1 MKKKPLTYTGTI
13 QPNPGI
19 YYEPIQ
25 REIYPYTAE
34 ENLIEVVNLAID
46 LGMPLLLEGE
56 PGCGKSR
63 LAHALVYEFNY
74 RKKNKPIKYYEWT
87 VQSTSKAEESL
98 YQYDY
103 IGRLQAAQI
112 KQSLRESSVTTTKTN
127 DQDSSSIINQENS
140 PQKAS
145 STNQTEDKDNE
156 INNKLSKDPANPKD
170 WVNLQPLGK
179 AFKQSQDYQEQSVVL
194 IDEIDKA
201 DRDFPNDLLLA
212 IESRC
217 FFIKE
222 TEDNIQADRE
232 NFPLIIITSNQEK
245 NLPNAFLRRCIYHY
259 IEFPKQHRLIE
270 ILTKRF
276 TDAEQEVII
285 EAVNRFMQVREAQE
299 DNKPPGEKKVSTSEL
314 IFWFKSLSKYKPDI
328 IKKKLKEKKIP
339 HAGILLKSRDDLQEY
354 GEV

>member
-1 MKKKPLTYTGTI
+1 MAKLSLTYTGKI
-13 QPNPGI
+13 QPKSDL

-25 REIYPYTAE
+25 QKIYPYDAGDE
-34 ENLIEVVNLAID
+34 LIEVVNLAIE

-74 RKKNKPIKYYEWT
+74 RQESNPIKYYEWI
-87 VQSTSKAEESL
+87 VQSTSKAEDSL

-112 KQSLRESSVTTTKTN
+112 SGILSQKEIEESS
-127 DQDSSSIINQENS
+127 SE
-140 PQKAS
+140 QKNPA
-145 STNQTEDKDNE
+145 T
-156 INNKLSKDPANPKD
+156 SKQKNPATSKD
-170 WVNLQPLGK
+170 WVDLQPLGK
-179 AFKQSQDYQEQSVVL
+179 AFKQSQDKQEQSVVL

-212 IESRC
+212 IESRR

-222 TEDNIQADRE
+222 TGDLIQANDQA
-232 NFPLIIITSNQEK
+232 FPLIIITSNQEK

-259 IEFPKQHRLIE
+259 IELPNQERLRK
-270 ILTKRF
+270 ILTERF

-285 EAVNRFMQVREAQE
+285 KAVDRFLEVRTSQDETKSE
-299 DNKPPGEKKVSTSEL
+299 GEKKVSTSEL
-314 IFWFKSLSKYKPDI
+314 IAWFKSLLKYKPEEI
-328 IKKKLKEKKIP
+328 IAKLKEDKLP
-339 HAGILLKSRDDLQEY
+339 HASVLLKSRTDLQDY
-354 GEV
+354 GTRG

>member
-1 MKKKPLTYTGTI
+1 MAKLSLTYRGKI
-13 QPNPGI
+13 QPKSDL

-25 REIYPYTAE
+25 QKIYPYDAGDE
-34 ENLIEVVNLAID
+34 LIEVVNLAIE

-74 RKKNKPIKYYEWT
+74 RRESNPIKYYEWI
-87 VQSTSKAEESL
+87 VQSTSKAEDSL

-112 KQSLRESSVTTTKTN
+112 SGILSQKEIEESSSEPKN
-127 DQDSSSIINQENS
+127 
-140 PQKAS
+140 
-145 STNQTEDKDNE
+145 
-156 INNKLSKDPANPKD
+156 PATSKD
-170 WVNLQPLGK
+170 WVDLQPLGK
-179 AFKQSQDYQEQSVVL
+179 AFKQSQDKQEQSVVL

-212 IESRC
+212 IESRR

-222 TEDNIQADRE
+222 TVDLIQANDQA
-232 NFPLIIITSNQEK
+232 FPLIIITSNQEK

-259 IEFPKQHRLIE
+259 IELPNQERLRK
-270 ILTKRF
+270 ILTERF

-285 EAVNRFMQVREAQE
+285 KAVDRFQEVRTSQDETKSE
-299 DNKPPGEKKVSTSEL
+299 GEKKVSTSEL
-314 IFWFKSLSKYKPDI
+314 IAWFKSLLKYKPEEI
-328 IKKKLKEKKIP
+328 IAKLNGDKLP
-339 HAGILLKSRDDLQEY
+339 HASVLLKSRTDLQDY
-354 GEV
+354 GTRG

>member
-1 MKKKPLTYTGTI
+1 MDKLSLTYRGEI
-13 QPNPGI
+13 QPKSDL

-25 REIYPYTAE
+25 QKIYPYDAGDE
-34 ENLIEVVNLAID
+34 LIEVVNLAIE

-74 RKKNKPIKYYEWT
+74 RQESNPIKYYEWI
-87 VQSTSKAEESL
+87 VQSTSKAEDSL

-112 KQSLRESSVTTTKTN
+112 SGILSQKEIEESS
-127 DQDSSSIINQENS
+127 SE
-140 PQKAS
+140 QK
-145 STNQTEDKDNE
+145 N
-156 INNKLSKDPANPKD
+156 PATSKD
-170 WVNLQPLGK
+170 WVDLQPLGK
-179 AFKQSQDYQEQSVVL
+179 AFKQSKDKQEQSVVL

-212 IESRC
+212 IESRR

-222 TEDNIQADRE
+222 TGELIQANDQA
-232 NFPLIIITSNQEK
+232 FPLIIITSNQEK

-259 IEFPKQHRLIE
+259 IELPNQERLRK
-270 ILTKRF
+270 ILTERF

-285 EAVNRFMQVREAQE
+285 KAVDRFQEVRTSQDETKSE
-299 DNKPPGEKKVSTSEL
+299 GEKKVSTSEL
-314 IFWFKSLSKYKPDI
+314 IAWFKSLLKYKPEEI
-328 IKKKLKEKKIP
+328 IAKLKEDKLP
-339 HAGILLKSRDDLQEY
+339 HASVLLKSRTDVQDY
-354 GEV
+354 GTRG

>member
-1 MKKKPLTYTGTI
+1 MAKLSLTYTGEI
-13 QPNPGI
+13 QPESDL

-25 REIYPYTAE
+25 QKIYPYDAGDE
-34 ENLIEVVNLAID
+34 LIEVVNLAIE

-74 RKKNKPIKYYEWT
+74 GQESNPIKYYEWI
-87 VQSTSKAEESL
+87 VQSTSKAEDSL

-112 KQSLRESSVTTTKTN
+112 SRILSKKEIEESS
-127 DQDSSSIINQENS
+127 SE
-140 PQKAS
+140 QK
-145 STNQTEDKDNE
+145 N
-156 INNKLSKDPANPKD
+156 PATSKD
-170 WVNLQPLGK
+170 WVDLQALGK
-179 AFKQSQDYQEQSVVL
+179 AFKQSHDKQEQSVVL

-212 IESRC
+212 IESRR

-222 TEDNIQADRE
+222 TGALIQANDQA
-232 NFPLIIITSNQEK
+232 FPLIIITSNQEK

-259 IEFPKQHRLIE
+259 IELPNQERLRK
-270 ILTKRF
+270 ILTERF

-285 EAVNRFMQVREAQE
+285 KAVDRFLEVRTSQDETKSE
-299 DNKPPGEKKVSTSEL
+299 GEKKVSTSEL
-314 IFWFKSLSKYKPDI
+314 IAWFKSLLKYKPEEI
-328 IKKKLKEKKIP
+328 IAKLNEDKLP
-339 HAGILLKSRDDLQEY
+339 HASVLLKSRTDLQDY
-354 GEV
+354 GTRG

>member
-1 MKKKPLTYTGTI
+1 MDKLSLTYRGEI
-13 QPNPGI
+13 QPKSDL

-25 REIYPYTAE
+25 QKIYPYDAGDE
-34 ENLIEVVNLAID
+34 LIEVVNLAIE

-74 RKKNKPIKYYEWT
+74 RQESNPIKYYEWI
-87 VQSTSKAEESL
+87 VQSTSKAEDSL

-112 KQSLRESSVTTTKTN
+112 SGILRKEEIEESFSEPKNPATSKQKN
-127 DQDSSSIINQENS
+127 
-140 PQKAS
+140 
-145 STNQTEDKDNE
+145 
-156 INNKLSKDPANPKD
+156 PATSKD
-170 WVNLQPLGK
+170 WVDLQPLGK
-179 AFKQSQDYQEQSVVL
+179 AFKQSKDKQEQSVVL

-212 IESRC
+212 IESRR

-222 TEDNIQADRE
+222 TGELIQANDQA
-232 NFPLIIITSNQEK
+232 FPLIIITSNQEK

-259 IEFPKQHRLIE
+259 IELPNQERLRK
-270 ILTKRF
+270 ILTERF

-285 EAVNRFMQVREAQE
+285 KAVDRFQEVRTSQDETKSE
-299 DNKPPGEKKVSTSEL
+299 GEKKVSTSEL
-314 IFWFKSLSKYKPDI
+314 IAWFKSLLKYKPEEI
-328 IKKKLKEKKIP
+328 IAKLKEDKLP
-339 HAGILLKSRDDLQEY
+339 HASVLLKSRTDVQDY
-354 GEV
+354 GTRG

>member
-1 MKKKPLTYTGTI
+1 MAKLSLTYTGKI
-13 QPNPGI
+13 QPKSGL

-25 REIYPYTAE
+25 QKIYPYDAGDE
-34 ENLIEVVNLAID
+34 LIEVVNLAIE

-74 RKKNKPIKYYEWT
+74 YRENNPIKYYEWI
-87 VQSTSKAEESL
+87 VQSTSKAEDSL

-112 KQSLRESSVTTTKTN
+112 SGILSQKEIEESS
-127 DQDSSSIINQENS
+127 SE
-140 PQKAS
+140 QK
-145 STNQTEDKDNE
+145 N
-156 INNKLSKDPANPKD
+156 PATSKD
-170 WVNLQPLGK
+170 WVDLQPLGK
-179 AFKQSQDYQEQSVVL
+179 AFKQSQDKQEQSVVL

-212 IESRC
+212 IESRR

-222 TEDNIQADRE
+222 TGEPIQANDQA
-232 NFPLIIITSNQEK
+232 FPLIIITSNQEK

-259 IEFPKQHRLIE
+259 IELPNQERLRK
-270 ILTKRF
+270 ILTERF

-285 EAVNRFMQVREAQE
+285 KAVDRFQEVRTSQDETKSE
-299 DNKPPGEKKVSTSEL
+299 GEKKVSTSEL
-314 IFWFKSLSKYKPDI
+314 IAWFKSLLKYKPEEI
-328 IKKKLKEKKIP
+328 IAKLKEDKLP
-339 HAGILLKSRDDLQEY
+339 HASVLLKSRTDLQDY
-354 GEV
+354 GTRG

>member
-1 MKKKPLTYTGTI
+1 MAKLSLTYTGEI
-13 QPNPGI
+13 QPKSGL

-25 REIYPYTAE
+25 QKIYPYDAGDE
-34 ENLIEVVNLAID
+34 LIEVVNLAIE

-74 RKKNKPIKYYEWT
+74 RQESNPIKYYEWI
-87 VQSTSKAEESL
+87 VQSTSKAEDSL

-112 KQSLRESSVTTTKTN
+112 SGILSQKEIEESS
-127 DQDSSSIINQENS
+127 SE
-140 PQKAS
+140 QKNPA
-145 STNQTEDKDNE
+145 T
-156 INNKLSKDPANPKD
+156 SKQKNPATSKD
-170 WVNLQPLGK
+170 WVDLQPLGK
-179 AFKQSQDYQEQSVVL
+179 AFKQSKDKQEQSVVL

-212 IESRC
+212 IESRR

-222 TEDNIQADRE
+222 TGDLIQANDQA
-232 NFPLIIITSNQEK
+232 FPLIIITSNQEK

-259 IEFPKQHRLIE
+259 IELPNQERLRK
-270 ILTKRF
+270 ILTERF

-285 EAVNRFMQVREAQE
+285 KAVDRFLEVRTSQDETKSE
-299 DNKPPGEKKVSTSEL
+299 GEKKVSTSEL
-314 IFWFKSLSKYKPDI
+314 IAWFKSLLKYKPEEI
-328 IKKKLKEKKIP
+328 IAKLNEDKLP
-339 HAGILLKSRDDLQEY
+339 HASVLLKSRTDLQDY
-354 GEV
+354 GTRG

>member
-1 MKKKPLTYTGTI
+1 MAKLSLTYTGEI
-13 QPNPGI
+13 QPKSGL

-25 REIYPYTAE
+25 QKIYPYDAGDE
-34 ENLIEVVNLAID
+34 LIEVVNLAIE

-74 RKKNKPIKYYEWT
+74 RQESNPIKYYEWI
-87 VQSTSKAEESL
+87 VQSTSKAEDSL

-112 KQSLRESSVTTTKTN
+112 SGILSQKEIEESS
-127 DQDSSSIINQENS
+127 SE
-140 PQKAS
+140 QK
-145 STNQTEDKDNE
+145 N
-156 INNKLSKDPANPKD
+156 PATSKD
-170 WVNLQPLGK
+170 WVDLQPLGK
-179 AFKQSQDYQEQSVVL
+179 AFKQSQDKQEQSVVL

-212 IESRC
+212 IESRR

-222 TEDNIQADRE
+222 TGDLIQANDQA
-232 NFPLIIITSNQEK
+232 FPLIIITSNQEK

-259 IEFPKQHRLIE
+259 IELPNQERLRK
-270 ILTKRF
+270 ILTERF

-285 EAVNRFMQVREAQE
+285 KAVDRFQEVRTSQDETKSE
-299 DNKPPGEKKVSTSEL
+299 GEKKVSTSEL
-314 IFWFKSLSKYKPDI
+314 IAWFKSLLKYKPEEI
-328 IKKKLKEKKIP
+328 IAKLNEDKLP
-339 HAGILLKSRDDLQEY
+339 HASVLLKSRTDLQDY
-354 GEV
+354 GTRG

>member
-1 MKKKPLTYTGTI
+1 MDKLSLTYRGEI
-13 QPNPGI
+13 QPKSDL

-25 REIYPYTAE
+25 QKIYPYDAGDE
-34 ENLIEVVNLAID
+34 LIEVVNLAIE

-74 RKKNKPIKYYEWT
+74 RQESNPIKYYEWI
-87 VQSTSKAEESL
+87 VQSTSKAEDSL

-112 KQSLRESSVTTTKTN
+112 SGILRKEEIEESFSEPKNPATSKQKN
-127 DQDSSSIINQENS
+127 
-140 PQKAS
+140 
-145 STNQTEDKDNE
+145 
-156 INNKLSKDPANPKD
+156 PATSKD
-170 WVNLQPLGK
+170 WVDLQPLGK
-179 AFKQSQDYQEQSVVL
+179 AFKQSKDKQEQSVVL

-212 IESRC
+212 IESRR

-222 TEDNIQADRE
+222 TGELIQANDQA
-232 NFPLIIITSNQEK
+232 FPLIIITSNQEK

-259 IEFPKQHRLIE
+259 IELPNQERLRK
-270 ILTKRF
+270 ILTERF

-285 EAVNRFMQVREAQE
+285 KAVDRFQEVRTSQDETKSE
-299 DNKPPGEKKVSTSEL
+299 GEKKVSTSEL
-314 IFWFKSLSKYKPDI
+314 IAWFKSLLKYKPEEI
-328 IKKKLKEKKIP
+328 IAKLKEDKLP
-339 HAGILLKSRDDLQEY
+339 HASVLLKSRTDLQDY
-354 GEV
+354 GTRG

>member
-1 MKKKPLTYTGTI
+1 MAKLSLTYTGEI
-13 QPNPGI
+13 QPKSDL

-25 REIYPYTAE
+25 QKIYPYDAGDE
-34 ENLIEVVNLAID
+34 LIEVVNLAIE

-74 RKKNKPIKYYEWT
+74 RQESNPIKYYEWI
-87 VQSTSKAEESL
+87 VQSTSKAEDSL

-112 KQSLRESSVTTTKTN
+112 SGILSQKEIEESS
-127 DQDSSSIINQENS
+127 SE
-140 PQKAS
+140 QK
-145 STNQTEDKDNE
+145 N
-156 INNKLSKDPANPKD
+156 PATSKD
-170 WVNLQPLGK
+170 WVDLQPLGK
-179 AFKQSQDYQEQSVVL
+179 AFKQSQDKQEQSVVL

-212 IESRC
+212 IESRR

-222 TEDNIQADRE
+222 TGDLIQANDQA
-232 NFPLIIITSNQEK
+232 FPLIIITSNQEK

-259 IEFPKQHRLIE
+259 IELPNQERLRK
-270 ILTKRF
+270 ILTERF

-285 EAVNRFMQVREAQE
+285 KAVDRFQEVRTSQDETKSE
-299 DNKPPGEKKVSTSEL
+299 GEKKVSTSEL
-314 IFWFKSLSKYKPDI
+314 IAWFKSLLKYKPEEI
-328 IKKKLKEKKIP
+328 IAKLNEDKLP
-339 HAGILLKSRDDLQEY
+339 HASVLLKSRTDLQDY
-354 GEV
+354 GTRG

>member
-1 MKKKPLTYTGTI
+1 MAKLSLTYTGKI
-13 QPNPGI
+13 QPKSDI

-25 REIYPYTAE
+25 QKIYPYDAGDE
-34 ENLIEVVNLAID
+34 LIEVVNLAIE

-74 RKKNKPIKYYEWT
+74 RQESNPIKYYEWI
-87 VQSTSKAEESL
+87 VQSTSKAEDSL

-112 KQSLRESSVTTTKTN
+112 SGILSKKEIEESS
-127 DQDSSSIINQENS
+127 SE
-140 PQKAS
+140 QK
-145 STNQTEDKDNE
+145 N
-156 INNKLSKDPANPKD
+156 PATSKD
-170 WVNLQPLGK
+170 WVDLQPLGK
-179 AFKQSQDYQEQSVVL
+179 AFKQSQDKQEQSVVL

-212 IESRC
+212 IESRR

-222 TEDNIQADRE
+222 TGELIQANDQA
-232 NFPLIIITSNQEK
+232 FPLIIITSNQEK

-259 IEFPKQHRLIE
+259 IELPNQERLRK
-270 ILTKRF
+270 ILTERF

-285 EAVNRFMQVREAQE
+285 KAVDRFQEVRTSQDETKSE
-299 DNKPPGEKKVSTSEL
+299 GEKKVSTSEL
-314 IFWFKSLSKYKPDI
+314 IAWFKSLLKYKPEEI
-328 IKKKLKEKKIP
+328 IAKLNEDKLP
-339 HAGILLKSRDDLQEY
+339 HASVLLKSRTDVQDY
-354 GEV
+354 GTRG

>member
-1 MKKKPLTYTGTI
+1 MAKLSLTYTGEI
-13 QPNPGI
+13 QPKSDL

-25 REIYPYTAE
+25 QKIYPYDAGDE
-34 ENLIEVVNLAID
+34 LIEVVNLAIE

-74 RKKNKPIKYYEWT
+74 RQESNPIKYYEWI
-87 VQSTSKAEESL
+87 VQSTSKAEDSL

-112 KQSLRESSVTTTKTN
+112 SGILSQKEIEESS
-127 DQDSSSIINQENS
+127 SE
-140 PQKAS
+140 QK
-145 STNQTEDKDNE
+145 N
-156 INNKLSKDPANPKD
+156 PATSKD
-170 WVNLQPLGK
+170 WVDLQPLGK
-179 AFKQSQDYQEQSVVL
+179 AFKQSQDKQEQSVVL

-212 IESRC
+212 IESRR

-222 TEDNIQADRE
+222 TGDLIQANDQA
-232 NFPLIIITSNQEK
+232 FPLIIITSNQEK

-259 IEFPKQHRLIE
+259 IELPNQERLRK
-270 ILTKRF
+270 ILTERF

-285 EAVNRFMQVREAQE
+285 KAVDRFLEVRTSQDETKSE
-299 DNKPPGEKKVSTSEL
+299 GEKKVSTSEL
-314 IFWFKSLSKYKPDI
+314 IAWFKSLLKYKPEEI
-328 IKKKLKEKKIP
+328 IAKLKEDKLP
-339 HAGILLKSRDDLQEY
+339 HASVLLKSRTDLQDY
-354 GEV
+354 GTRG

>member
-1 MKKKPLTYTGTI
+1 MAKLSLTYRGEI
-13 QPNPGI
+13 QPKSDI

-25 REIYPYTAE
+25 QKIYPYDAGDE
-34 ENLIEVVNLAID
+34 LIEVVNLAIE

-74 RKKNKPIKYYEWT
+74 RRESNPIKYYEWI
-87 VQSTSKAEESL
+87 VQSTSKAEDSL

-112 KQSLRESSVTTTKTN
+112 SRILSQKEIEESSSEPKN
-127 DQDSSSIINQENS
+127 
-140 PQKAS
+140 
-145 STNQTEDKDNE
+145 
-156 INNKLSKDPANPKD
+156 PATSKD
-170 WVNLQPLGK
+170 WVDLQPLGK
-179 AFKQSQDYQEQSVVL
+179 AFKQSQDKQEQSVVL

-212 IESRC
+212 IESRR

-222 TEDNIQADRE
+222 TGETIQANDQA
-232 NFPLIIITSNQEK
+232 FPLIIITSNQEK

-259 IEFPKQHRLIE
+259 IELPNQERLRK
-270 ILTKRF
+270 ILTERF

-285 EAVNRFMQVREAQE
+285 KAVDRFLEVRTSQDETKSE
-299 DNKPPGEKKVSTSEL
+299 GEKKVSTSEL
-314 IFWFKSLSKYKPDI
+314 IAWFKSLLKYKPEEI
-328 IKKKLKEKKIP
+328 IAKLNEDKLP
-339 HAGILLKSRDDLQEY
+339 HASVLLKSRTDLQDY
-354 GEV
+354 GTRG

>member
-1 MKKKPLTYTGTI
+1 MDKLSLTYRGKI
-13 QPNPGI
+13 QPESGL

-25 REIYPYTAE
+25 QKIYPYDAGDE
-34 ENLIEVVNLAID
+34 LIEVVNLAIE

-74 RKKNKPIKYYEWT
+74 RQESNPIKYYEWI
-87 VQSTSKAEESL
+87 VQSTSKAEDSL

-112 KQSLRESSVTTTKTN
+112 SGILRKEEIEESFSEPKNPATSKQKN
-127 DQDSSSIINQENS
+127 
-140 PQKAS
+140 
-145 STNQTEDKDNE
+145 
-156 INNKLSKDPANPKD
+156 PATSKD
-170 WVNLQPLGK
+170 WVDLQPLGK
-179 AFKQSQDYQEQSVVL
+179 AFKQSKDKQEQSVVL

-212 IESRC
+212 IESRR

-222 TEDNIQADRE
+222 TGELIQANDQA
-232 NFPLIIITSNQEK
+232 FPLIIITSNQEK

-259 IEFPKQHRLIE
+259 IELPNQERLRK
-270 ILTKRF
+270 ILTERF

-285 EAVNRFMQVREAQE
+285 KAVDRFQEVRTSQDETKSE
-299 DNKPPGEKKVSTSEL
+299 GEKKVSTSEL
-314 IFWFKSLSKYKPDI
+314 IAWFKSLLKYKPEEI
-328 IKKKLKEKKIP
+328 IAKLKEDKLP
-339 HAGILLKSRDDLQEY
+339 HASVLLKSRTDVQDY
-354 GEV
+354 GTRG

>member
-1 MKKKPLTYTGTI
+1 MAKLSLTYRGKI
-13 QPNPGI
+13 QPKSDI

-25 REIYPYTAE
+25 QKIYPYDAGDE
-34 ENLIEVVNLAID
+34 LIEVVNLAIE

-74 RKKNKPIKYYEWT
+74 RQESNPIKYYEWI
-87 VQSTSKAEESL
+87 VQSTSKAEDSL

-112 KQSLRESSVTTTKTN
+112 SGILSQKEIEESSSEPKN
-127 DQDSSSIINQENS
+127 
-140 PQKAS
+140 
-145 STNQTEDKDNE
+145 
-156 INNKLSKDPANPKD
+156 PANSKD
-170 WVNLQPLGK
+170 WVDLQPLGK
-179 AFKQSQDYQEQSVVL
+179 AFKQSHDKQEQSVVL

-212 IESRC
+212 IESRR

-222 TEDNIQADRE
+222 IGDSIQANDQA
-232 NFPLIIITSNQEK
+232 FPLIIITSNQEK

-259 IEFPKQHRLIE
+259 IELPNQERLRK
-270 ILTKRF
+270 ILTERF

-285 EAVNRFMQVREAQE
+285 KAVDRFQEVRTSQDETKSE
-299 DNKPPGEKKVSTSEL
+299 GEKKVSTSEL
-314 IFWFKSLSKYKPDI
+314 IAWFKSLLKYKPEEI
-328 IKKKLKEKKIP
+328 IAKLNEDKLP
-339 HAGILLKSRDDLQEY
+339 HASVLLKSRTDLQDY
-354 GEV
+354 GTRG

>member
-1 MKKKPLTYTGTI
+1 MDKLSLTYTGEI
-13 QPNPGI
+13 QPKSDL

-25 REIYPYTAE
+25 QKIYPYDAGDE
-34 ENLIEVVNLAID
+34 LIEVVNLAIE

-74 RKKNKPIKYYEWT
+74 HRENNPIKYYEWI
-87 VQSTSKAEESL
+87 VQSTSKAEDSL

-112 KQSLRESSVTTTKTN
+112 SGILSQKEIEESSSEPKN
-127 DQDSSSIINQENS
+127 
-140 PQKAS
+140 
-145 STNQTEDKDNE
+145 
-156 INNKLSKDPANPKD
+156 PATSKD
-170 WVNLQPLGK
+170 WVDLQPLGK
-179 AFKQSQDYQEQSVVL
+179 AFKQSQDKQEQSVVL

-212 IESRC
+212 IESRR

-222 TEDNIQADRE
+222 TGELIQANDQA
-232 NFPLIIITSNQEK
+232 FPLIIITSNQEK

-259 IEFPKQHRLIE
+259 IELPNQERLRK
-270 ILTKRF
+270 ILTERF

-285 EAVNRFMQVREAQE
+285 KAVDRFQEVRTSQDETKSE
-299 DNKPPGEKKVSTSEL
+299 GEKKVSTSEL
-314 IFWFKSLSKYKPDI
+314 IAWFKSLLKYKPEEI
-328 IKKKLKEKKIP
+328 IAKLNEDKLP
-339 HAGILLKSRDDLQEY
+339 HASVLLKSRTDLQDY
-354 GEV
+354 GTRG

>member
-1 MKKKPLTYTGTI
+1 MAKLSLTYTGEI
-13 QPNPGI
+13 QPKSDL

-25 REIYPYTAE
+25 QKIYPYDAGDE
-34 ENLIEVVNLAID
+34 LIEVVNLAIE

-74 RKKNKPIKYYEWT
+74 RQESNPIKYYEWI
-87 VQSTSKAEESL
+87 VQSTSKAEDSL

-112 KQSLRESSVTTTKTN
+112 SGILSQKEIEESS
-127 DQDSSSIINQENS
+127 SE
-140 PQKAS
+140 QK
-145 STNQTEDKDNE
+145 N
-156 INNKLSKDPANPKD
+156 PATSKD
-170 WVNLQPLGK
+170 WVDLQPLGK
-179 AFKQSQDYQEQSVVL
+179 AFKQSQDKQEQSVVL

-212 IESRC
+212 IESRR

-222 TEDNIQADRE
+222 TGDLIQANDQA
-232 NFPLIIITSNQEK
+232 FPLIIITSNQEK

-259 IEFPKQHRLIE
+259 IELPNQERLRK
-270 ILTKRF
+270 ILTERF

-285 EAVNRFMQVREAQE
+285 KAVDRFQEVRTSQDETKSE
-299 DNKPPGEKKVSTSEL
+299 GEKKVSTSEL
-314 IFWFKSLSKYKPDI
+314 IAWFKSLLKYKTEEI
-328 IKKKLKEKKIP
+328 IAKLNEDKLP
-339 HAGILLKSRDDLQEY
+339 HASVLLKSRTDLQDY
-354 GEV
+354 GTRG

>member
-1 MKKKPLTYTGTI
+1 MAKLSLTYTGKI
-13 QPNPGI
+13 QPKSDL

-25 REIYPYTAE
+25 QKIYPYDAGDE
-34 ENLIEVVNLAID
+34 LIEVVNLAIE

-74 RKKNKPIKYYEWT
+74 RQENNPIKYYEWI
-87 VQSTSKAEESL
+87 VQSTSKAEDSL

-112 KQSLRESSVTTTKTN
+112 SGILSQKGTEESS
-127 DQDSSSIINQENS
+127 SE
-140 PQKAS
+140 QK
-145 STNQTEDKDNE
+145 N
-156 INNKLSKDPANPKD
+156 PATSKD
-170 WVNLQPLGK
+170 WVDLQPLGK
-179 AFKQSQDYQEQSVVL
+179 AFEQSQDKQEQSVVL

-212 IESRC
+212 IESRR

-222 TEDNIQADRE
+222 TGELIQANDQA
-232 NFPLIIITSNQEK
+232 FPLIIITSNQEK

-259 IEFPKQHRLIE
+259 IELPNQERLRK
-270 ILTKRF
+270 ILTERF

-285 EAVNRFMQVREAQE
+285 KAVDRFLEVRTSQDETKSE
-299 DNKPPGEKKVSTSEL
+299 GEKKVSTSEL
-314 IFWFKSLSKYKPDI
+314 IAWFKSLLKYKPEEI
-328 IKKKLKEKKIP
+328 IAKLNEDKLP
-339 HAGILLKSRDDLQEY
+339 HASVLLKSRTDLQDY
-354 GEV
+354 GTRG

>member
-1 MKKKPLTYTGTI
+1 MAKLSLTYRGKI
-13 QPNPGI
+13 QPKSDL

-25 REIYPYTAE
+25 QKIYPYDAGDE
-34 ENLIEVVNLAID
+34 LIEVVNLAIE

-74 RKKNKPIKYYEWT
+74 HRENNPIKYYEWI
-87 VQSTSKAEESL
+87 VQSTSKAEDSL

-112 KQSLRESSVTTTKTN
+112 RGILSQKEIEESS
-127 DQDSSSIINQENS
+127 SE
-140 PQKAS
+140 QKNPA
-145 STNQTEDKDNE
+145 T
-156 INNKLSKDPANPKD
+156 SKQKNPATSKD
-170 WVNLQPLGK
+170 WVDLQALGK
-179 AFKQSQDYQEQSVVL
+179 AFEQSKDKQEQSVVL

-212 IESRC
+212 IESRR

-222 TEDNIQADRE
+222 TGELIQANDQA
-232 NFPLIIITSNQEK
+232 FPLIIITSNQEK

-259 IEFPKQHRLIE
+259 IELPNQERLRK
-270 ILTKRF
+270 ILTERF

-285 EAVNRFMQVREAQE
+285 KAVDRFLEVRTSQDETKSE
-299 DNKPPGEKKVSTSEL
+299 GEKKVSTSEL
-314 IFWFKSLSKYKPDI
+314 IAWFKSLLKYKPEEI
-328 IKKKLKEKKIP
+328 IAKLKEDKLP
-339 HAGILLKSRDDLQEY
+339 HASVLLKSRTDVQDY
-354 GEV
+354 GTRG

>member
-1 MKKKPLTYTGTI
+1 MAKLSLTYRGEI
-13 QPNPGI
+13 QPKSGL

-25 REIYPYTAE
+25 QKIYPYDAGDE
-34 ENLIEVVNLAID
+34 LIEVVNLAIE

-74 RKKNKPIKYYEWT
+74 RQESNPIKYYEWI
-87 VQSTSKAEESL
+87 VQSTSKAEDSL

-112 KQSLRESSVTTTKTN
+112 SGILSKKEIEESS
-127 DQDSSSIINQENS
+127 SE
-140 PQKAS
+140 QK
-145 STNQTEDKDNE
+145 N
-156 INNKLSKDPANPKD
+156 PATSKD
-170 WVNLQPLGK
+170 WVDLQPLGK
-179 AFKQSQDYQEQSVVL
+179 AFKESQDKQEQSVVL

-212 IESRC
+212 IESRR

-222 TEDNIQADRE
+222 TGDLIQANDQA
-232 NFPLIIITSNQEK
+232 FPLIIITSNQEK

-259 IEFPKQHRLIE
+259 IELPNQERLRK
-270 ILTKRF
+270 ILTERF

-285 EAVNRFMQVREAQE
+285 KAVDRFQEVRTSQDETKSE
-299 DNKPPGEKKVSTSEL
+299 GEKKVSTSEL
-314 IFWFKSLSKYKPDI
+314 IAWFKSLLKYKTEEI
-328 IKKKLKEKKIP
+328 IAKLNEDKLP
-339 HAGILLKSRDDLQEY
+339 HASVLLKSRTDLQDY
-354 GEV
+354 GTRG

>member
-1 MKKKPLTYTGTI
+1 MAKLSLTYTGEI
-13 QPNPGI
+13 QPKSDL

-25 REIYPYTAE
+25 QKIYPYDAGDE
-34 ENLIEVVNLAID
+34 LIEVVNLAIE

-74 RKKNKPIKYYEWT
+74 RQESNPIKYYEWI
-87 VQSTSKAEESL
+87 VQSTSKAEDSL

-112 KQSLRESSVTTTKTN
+112 SGILSKKEIEESS
-127 DQDSSSIINQENS
+127 SE
-140 PQKAS
+140 QK
-145 STNQTEDKDNE
+145 N
-156 INNKLSKDPANPKD
+156 PATSKD
-170 WVNLQPLGK
+170 WVDLQPLGK
-179 AFKQSQDYQEQSVVL
+179 AFKQSQDKQEQSVVL

-212 IESRC
+212 IESRR

-222 TEDNIQADRE
+222 TGKTIQANDQA
-232 NFPLIIITSNQEK
+232 FPLIIITSNQEK

-259 IEFPKQHRLIE
+259 IELPNQERLRK
-270 ILTKRF
+270 ILTERF

-285 EAVNRFMQVREAQE
+285 KAVDRFQEVRTSQDETKSE
-299 DNKPPGEKKVSTSEL
+299 GEKKVSTSEL
-314 IFWFKSLSKYKPDI
+314 IAWFKSLLKYKPEEI
-328 IKKKLKEKKIP
+328 IAKLKEDKLP
-339 HAGILLKSRDDLQEY
+339 HASVLLKSRTDLQDY
-354 GEV
+354 GTRG